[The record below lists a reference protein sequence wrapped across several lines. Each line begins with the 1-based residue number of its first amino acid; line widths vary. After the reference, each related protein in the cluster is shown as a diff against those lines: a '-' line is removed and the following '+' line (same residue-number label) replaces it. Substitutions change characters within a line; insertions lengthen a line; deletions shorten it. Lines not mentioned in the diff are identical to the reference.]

1 MSGGQSLR
9 PKFPGRVLGGVVRRA
24 RRVRGGAGAGAD
36 PGLEAGAGAAR
47 GIAAFYALLGAESD
61 EEEVSVTLGS
71 CSDNPQSCRAGY
83 FTTKRCVLI

>member
-36 PGLEAGAGAAR
+36 PGLEAGAGAGAAR
-47 GIAAFYALLGAESD
+47 GIAAFYTLLGAESD

-71 CSDNPQSCRAGY
+71 CSDNRQSCRAGY
-83 FTTKRCVLI
+83 FTT

>member
-24 RRVRGGAGAGAD
+24 RRGRGG
-36 PGLEAGAGAAR
+36 AGAGAAR
-47 GIAAFYALLGAESD
+47 GIAAFYTLLGAESD

-71 CSDNPQSCRAGY
+71 CSDNRQSCRAGY
-83 FTTKRCVLI
+83 FTT